1 MRYKQALI
9 NLFLA
14 IGIIILLN
22 VLMHSR
28 IGNFPLY
35 TRFDLTED
43 QRFTL
48 TPATTSLL
56 RNLDEVVFVKVLLQ
70 GDFPAGYKRL
80 QESVEDML
88 LDFQSENALISY
100 QYEDPLAGNTEQVN
114 TRKKQLAE
122 LGVLPVSLNV
132 RENGERSQKL
142 TYPYAIFYYKG
153 RSIPV
158 NFLENQIPGVPPDI
172 ILNKAVTLL
181 EYKFIHAIQQLKQS
195 TKPTLLFLDGHGES
209 LPAETAD
216 IENSLRETF
225 NTGRI
230 VLDSVIAIDSSVKT
244 LIISSPKTAFSDK
257 DNFKIDQY
265 VMQGGRL
272 LFLVDKIAI
281 HLDSLRRGEYLPNER
296 NLNIDDL
303 LFKYGARL
311 QPNLLLDMQSSVI
324 PLATGQVGNA
334 PQFEYF
340 RYPYHLVVIPNSNHP
355 AVKNIGPINMQFTG
369 GIDTVATKYPVKKT
383 VLLQTSAESRYQ
395 FLPLRMNF
403 DFMRYPLDEKLF
415 NKGPQSVALL
425 LEGSFSSLFENRLAA
440 AMLSSLQ
447 NQGRPFVGKSPETKI
462 MVISDADLIRNRIDK
477 QTGKIIPAGYNEFEK
492 YTFSNKDFLLNVL
505 EYLSDDEGIIAARGK
520 DIKLRLL
527 NTTKIK
533 EEKVKWQII
542 NLLLPLVLI
551 TLGGLLF
558 HFIRQRRYQ

>member
-9 NLFLA
+9 NLSLA

-22 VLMHSR
+22 VFMHSR

-158 NFLENQIPGVPPDI
+158 NFLENQIPGVPPDV

-230 VLDSVIAIDSSVKT
+230 VLDSVVAIDSTVKT

-311 QPNLLLDMQSSVI
+311 QP
-324 PLATGQVGNA
+324 
-334 PQFEYF
+334 
-340 RYPYHLVVIPNSNHP
+340 
-355 AVKNIGPINMQFTG
+355 
-369 GIDTVATKYPVKKT
+369 
-383 VLLQTSAESRYQ
+383 
-395 FLPLRMNF
+395 
-403 DFMRYPLDEKLF
+403 
-415 NKGPQSVALL
+415 
-425 LEGSFSSLFENRLAA
+425 
-440 AMLSSLQ
+440 
-447 NQGRPFVGKSPETKI
+447 
-462 MVISDADLIRNRIDK
+462 
-477 QTGKIIPAGYNEFEK
+477 
-492 YTFSNKDFLLNVL
+492 
-505 EYLSDDEGIIAARGK
+505 
-520 DIKLRLL
+520 
-527 NTTKIK
+527 
-533 EEKVKWQII
+533 
-542 NLLLPLVLI
+542 
-551 TLGGLLF
+551 
-558 HFIRQRRYQ
+558 

>member
-1 MRYKQALI
+1 MRYKQALF
-9 NLFLA
+9 NLSIA
-14 IGIIILLN
+14 IGILVLINILA
-22 VLMHSR
+22 HSR
-28 IGNFPLY
+28 IGNIPLY

-43 QRFTL
+43 NRFTL
-48 TPATTSLL
+48 TPSTKTLL
-56 RNLDEVVFVKVLLQ
+56 RNLDEVVYIKVLLQ

-88 LDFQSENALISY
+88 LDFQSENTRISY
-100 QYEDPLAGNTEQVN
+100 QFEDPLAGNTEQVN

-142 TYPYAIFYYKG
+142 TYPYALFYYKG

-158 NFLENQIPGVPPDI
+158 NFLENQIPGVPPDV
-172 ILNKAVTLL
+172 ILNKAINLL
-181 EYKFIHAIQQLKQS
+181 EYKFVHAIQQLKQS
-195 TKPTLLFLDGHGES
+195 TKPTLLFVEGHGES
-209 LPAETAD
+209 LPSETAD
-216 IENSLRETF
+216 LENSLRETY

-230 VLDSVIAIDSSVKT
+230 ILDSVIAIDTSVKT
-244 LIISSPKTAFSDK
+244 VIISSPKSAFSDK

-265 VMQGGRL
+265 VMRGGKL
-272 LFLVDKIAI
+272 LVFADKIAL
-281 HLDSLRRGEYLPNER
+281 HLDSLRRGTYMPNQR
-296 NLNIDDL
+296 DLNLDDL

-340 RYPYHLVVIPNSNHP
+340 RYPYHLVIIPNSNHP
-355 AVKNIGPINMQFTG
+355 AVKNIGPVNMQFAG
-369 GIDTVATKYPVKKT
+369 GIDTVGTKYPIKKT
-383 VLLQTSAESRYQ
+383 VLLHTSEESRYQ

-415 NKGPQSVALL
+415 NKGPQTVALL
-425 LEGSFSSLFENRLAA
+425 LEGSFSSLFENRVAP
-440 AMLSSLQ
+440 AMLSFLKT
-447 NQGRPFVGKSPETKI
+447 QGRPFVNKSPETKI
-462 MVISDADLIRNRIDK
+462 MILSDADIIKNRIDK

-492 YTFSNKDFLLNVL
+492 YTFANKDLLLNIL
-505 EYLSDDEGIIAARGK
+505 EYLSDSDGIIEARGK

-533 EEKVKWQII
+533 EEKLKWQII
-542 NLLLPLVLI
+542 NLFLPLVLI

-558 HFIRQRRYQ
+558 NFIRQRRYR